1 MRSEKHSIL
10 HLLLPRM
17 EEKVYERLARKSTM
31 KILTVIVDV
40 IIGKVVGIAKR
51 KTYRVAPRMTRTIII
66 IIITIARSTRGKR
79 VNVDIENATDKKM
92 GVDQNHTPVTLK
104 AAPNVTMAI
113 IVAIARVIGVG

>member
-1 MRSEKHSIL
+1 MRSEKHSIP

-17 EEKVYERLARKSTM
+17 EEKVYERLARKSTT
-31 KILTVIVDV
+31 KILTAIVDV

-66 IIITIARSTRGKR
+66 ITIARSTRGKR
-79 VNVDIENATDKKM
+79 VNVDTENATETRM